1 MKNLLSSLFFNLI
14 FLYASIGNAQDI
26 ITKKNGEKI
35 IGKVLEINLT
45 ELKYKNFNNLE
56 GPVNSILKSEVVFIK
71 YENGNSQLF
80 RDDKPKNSA
89 NNGQLIETAIK
100 PSVSSNNLENEDDA
114 TEAGRSDARRYYRGY
129 SGAGSGTL
137 LTGLFVGSILAL
149 VPAIATSG
157 ASPREENLDYPK
169 PSLMRNENYANG
181 YRQEAFKIKKRKVW
195 SNYAWAF
202 AGNVAAYF
210 ILVSGRVK

>member
-35 IGKVLEINLT
+35 IGKVLEISLT

-56 GPVNSILKSEVVFIK
+56 GPVNSILKSDVVFIK

-80 RDDKPKNSA
+80 RDDKPKNLA
-89 NNGQLIETAIK
+89 NNGQSIETAIK
-100 PSVSSNNLENEDDA
+100 PGVSSNNLENEDDA

-137 LTGLFVGSILAL
+137 LTGLFTGSI
-149 VPAIATSG
+149 
-157 ASPREENLDYPK
+157 
-169 PSLMRNENYANG
+169 
-181 YRQEAFKIKKRKVW
+181 
-195 SNYAWAF
+195 
-202 AGNVAAYF
+202 
-210 ILVSGRVK
+210 